1 MAIWTEIGKNL
12 VKEGIFKDFSDLKEG
27 VFERFPELI
36 PAVGDNYW
44 SNNHSRLLLVGESN
58 YFKDD
63 LELISNFKHASDWY
77 TGDKSKLIPESKR
90 NDVNNWKGS
99 RGHNN
104 IYKSMKKVLN
114 EIGTEKFEKGLL
126 WEAAYYNY
134 FLRPA
139 SVTKSSKCF
148 DKDCEEIDCQVSY
161 LALRGIIDEIEPDI
175 IVFVSKFAYSK
186 FIEYYDKEKD
196 YYGNVIVSCVNHF
209 SHACWTQ
216 PDGQQKFENL
226 LREYW
231 FWGNAKCQK
240 LRSIHSVLR
249 QKFEVETEQ
258 ECFFDEKGNYLS
270 CIFFKVND
278 SSFWCQTGMRI
289 NGDDF
294 WTCFYK
300 DMNSKEI
307 PALNG
312 KGDKFTQDLS
322 SESIIETIEKLTN
335 QIVKEI
341 KETA

>member
-90 NDVNNWKGS
+90 NDVNNWKSS

-104 IYKSMKKVLN
+104 IYNSMKKVLN
-114 EIGTEKFEKGLL
+114 EMGIQSFEKGLL

-148 DKDCEEIDCQVSY
+148 DKDCEEIDRQVSY
-161 LALRGIIDEIEPDI
+161 LALRGIIDKIKPDI
-175 IVFVSKFAYSK
+175 VVFVSKFAYSK

-231 FWGNAKCQK
+231 FWKNKEYQK
-240 LRSIHSVLR
+240 LRNIHNELR
-249 QKFEVETEQ
+249 QKFKVEKEQ
-258 ECFFDEKGNYLS
+258 ECFFDEKGNFLS
-270 CIFFKVND
+270 CLNFNIND
-278 SSFWCQTGMRI
+278 SSFWCETGVEI
-289 NGDDF
+289 KGIGF

-300 DMNSKEI
+300 TENSKAI
-307 PALNG
+307 PAIE
-312 KGDKFTQDLS
+312 DKKYDFTPSNDKIVEEIETVINQ
-322 SESIIETIEKLTN
+322 IIE
-335 QIVKEI
+335 EI
-341 KETA
+341 

>member
-12 VKEGIFKDFSDLKEG
+12 IKEGVFKVFPNLKEGIF
-27 VFERFPELI
+27 ERFDELK
-36 PAVGDNYW
+36 PAVGDKYW
-44 SNNHSRLLLVGESN
+44 SDNHSRLLLVGESN
-58 YFKDD
+58 YFKD
-63 LELISNFKHASDWY
+63 ELKSISNFKHADDWY
-77 TGDKSKLIPESKR
+77 KGDKSMLIPESKR

-104 IYKSMKKVLN
+104 IFNSMKKVLN
-114 EIGTEKFEKGLL
+114 EMGIESSEKGLL

-148 DKDCEEIDCQVSY
+148 DKDCKEIDCQVSY
-161 LALRGIIDEIEPDI
+161 LALRGIIDEIKPDI
-175 IVFVSKFAYSK
+175 VVFVSKFAHSK

-196 YYGNVIVSCVNHF
+196 YYGSVIVSCVNHF

-216 PDGQQKFENL
+216 PDGKQKFENL

-240 LRSIHSVLR
+240 LRTIHSELR
-249 QKFEVETEQ
+249 QKFKIEEEQ

-270 CIFFKVND
+270 CLYFKLND
-278 SSFWCQTGMRI
+278 SSFCCETGVKM
-289 NGDDF
+289 NNNNF

-300 DMNSKEI
+300 TENSNDI
-307 PALNG
+307 PALIG
-312 KGDKFTQDLS
+312 KDIKELHNISNDRIVSVIEKQIR
-322 SESIIETIEKLTN
+322 EIIE
-335 QIVKEI
+335 EI
-341 KETA
+341 SKK